1 MYSHEYVH
9 RCKDISEIYIV
20 TNDDDTASIKARIPG
35 AATGLT
41 RTVNV
46 TVETDGESILS
57 AECNCPVAERFRP
70 GYHRCKHVQ
79 KVLYR
84 IRDSQVTPIYG
95 PTQQQL
101 QRKAN
106 HDAQS
111 QCCARVYLAMT
122 SKSDDYSFSGYNIPR
137 FQLEDFDQKILGV
150 FSSLSAANRC
160 AKLYVEDDLDKDLV
174 DGEDENLW
182 VDEESDDDDMGN
194 EETDDDDDQF
204 EFSWESKGEFR
215 REGEYEFSI
224 VTKVWVDSRAME
236 DAAA

>member
-1 MYSHEYVH
+1 MMLNH
-9 RCKDISEIYIV
+9 
-20 TNDDDTASIKARIPG
+20 G
-35 AATGLT
+35 A
-41 RTVNV
+41 
-46 TVETDGESILS
+46 
-57 AECNCPVAERFRP
+57 
-70 GYHRCKHVQ
+70 
-79 KVLYR
+79 VLEFTWQWR
-84 IRDSQVTPIYG
+84 
-95 PTQQQL
+95 
-101 QRKAN
+101 
-106 HDAQS
+106 QS
-111 QCCARVYLAMT
+111 QMIIVSVAIKYLV
-122 SKSDDYSFSGYNIPR
+122 SNWRILIK
-137 FQLEDFDQKILGV
+137 KILGV

-236 DAAA
+236 DAAAWFHR